1 VKSRLQGLTGGIP
14 KRYHYDMKTRML
26 LLFCFCLAL
35 CLNTAY
41 RSVADVRPELRA
53 FWADGFNAAIKTPQ
67 QVDELLQR
75 LHDTHCNAIF
85 AQVRKGGDAYYASH
99 YEPWAKDDQTH
110 FDALAYLIAHAHAMT
125 PRIAVHAWINTCA
138 VGGNGTNPFNIVA
151 LHPDWLSMNPEGK
164 DFDGEA
170 TKIDPGQP
178 GAADWTFRIYLDVAR
193 HYDVDGIHFDFVRY
207 GGKEWGYNPVSVAR
221 FQEQWGGRSGI
232 KRIEGSELPDPTDE
246 LWQQW
251 RRDQVTNIVR
261 KVYVH
266 AAQVNPK
273 VVVSAAVITWG
284 DGPHT
289 DEDWFTKSAAMHRT
303 MQDWRGWLQEGMI
316 DLACPMTY
324 FQADNHTDW
333 QRNWSEYIKNH
344 QYHRAATVAVGTW
357 FNTIPQNL
365 ELIEIC
371 RAKSAKGKLPYGV
384 MLYSYAGT
392 NASVEKDAKGKRQ
405 ELEYQPDF
413 YAALSRASAHPAPFP
428 TDAPLPPMPW
438 KETPRTGIVKGY
450 LLTPN
455 LDPIDGATVTVRGHG
470 KNITR
475 LADGTGFFAFVDL
488 PAGEYTLRVT
498 AKGYERQQIK
508 ATVAAGKVTTQQF
521 TLGSPAIPLTPS
533 LAALQGATAA
543 VNGTPVRLQNLLV
556 VLGSDTFPG
565 NLYVQDGH
573 GLSLRVRLAAPPP
586 MPFQPGDIVAVN
598 GTLLTVDNEP
608 TIDRAIV
615 RQTDI
620 ALSTDLPAPVSYQKV
635 RSTGSTYTTGILF
648 DLTGKVVDK
657 SADGFIVESEGT
669 RILVP
674 TAGRKTFGVEATT
687 FPLPTFDIGANVA
700 LSGLLVST
708 SNKTG
713 KPTSLLR
720 LMEPDS
726 FKLLPPTT
734 FWQNPTVR
742 GVALAGFF
750 RPLGDRSGNT
760 PQQEAKP

>member
-1 VKSRLQGLTGGIP
+1 
-14 KRYHYDMKTRML
+14 MKIRTCL
-26 LLFCFCLAL
+26 LLCCCIVLFLSV
-35 CLNTAY
+35 
-41 RSVADVRPELRA
+41 RRDSVADVRPELRA
-53 FWADGFNAAIKTPQ
+53 FWADGFNAAFKTPQ
-67 QVDELLQR
+67 QVDALLQR

-110 FDALAYLIAHAHAMT
+110 FDALDYLIAHAHAMT

-151 LHPDWLSMNPEGK
+151 LHPDWLSLNPDGK

-221 FQEQWGGRSGI
+221 FQEQWGAKPGI
-232 KRIEGSELPDPTDE
+232 KRIEGSDLPDPSDE

-251 RRDQVTNIVR
+251 RRDQVTNMVR
-261 KVYVH
+261 KVYAH
-266 AAQVNPK
+266 AAKVNPK

-289 DEDWFTKSAAMHRT
+289 DEDWFAKSAAMHRT

-324 FQADNHTDW
+324 FQADHHTDW
-333 QRNWSEYIKNH
+333 QRHWSEYIKNH
-344 QYHRAATVAVGTW
+344 QYQRAATVAVGTW

-365 ELIEIC
+365 DLIEIC
-371 RAKSAKGKLPYGV
+371 RSKSTKGKLPYGV

-392 NASVEKDAKGKRQ
+392 NASEEKDTKGARK

-413 YAALSRASAHPAPFP
+413 YAALSKDGAQPAPFP
-428 TDAPLPPMPW
+428 TDAPMPPMPW
-438 KETPRTGIVKGY
+438 KETPKTGIVKGF

-455 LDPIDGATVTVRGHG
+455 LDPVDGATVTVRGHG
-470 KNITR
+470 KNLTR
-475 LADGTGFFAFVDL
+475 FADGTGFFAFVDL
-488 PAGEYTLRVT
+488 PAGEYTVHVA
-498 AKGYERQQIK
+498 AKGYEQQQMRVTVK
-508 ATVAAGKVTTQQF
+508 AGGVTTQSF

-533 LAALQGATAA
+533 LSALQGATPA

-556 VLGSDTFPG
+556 VLGTDTFPG

-573 GLSLRVRLAAPPP
+573 GTSLRVRLAAPPTN
-586 MPFQPGDIVAVN
+586 PFQPGDIVAVN
-598 GTLLTVDNEP
+598 GTLLTVENEP
-608 TIDRAIV
+608 TIDRAVV
-615 RQTDI
+615 RMTDI
-620 ALSTDLPAPVSYQKV
+620 APSSELPAPAPYRLSPP
-635 RSTGSTYTTGILF
+635 SAALLPSGSLLT
-648 DLTGKVVDK
+648 LTGQVVDK
-657 SADGFIVESEGT
+657 GADGFTVESEGT

-674 TAGRKTFGVEATT
+674 VAGRKAFGVEATA
-687 FPLPTFDIGANVA
+687 FPLPTFDVGANVA
-700 LSGLLVST
+700 LTGLLVST
-708 SNKTG
+708 PNKTG
-713 KPTSLLR
+713 KPSGLLR
-720 LMEPDS
+720 LMEPSS
-726 FKLLPPTT
+726 FQLLPPTAL
-734 FWQNPTVR
+734 WRNPMVS
-742 GVALAGFF
+742 GVALASFF
-750 RPLGDRSGNT
+750 RVPGNHGDDLEA
-760 PQQEAKP
+760 QEAKP